1 MRKDVRR
8 LNGTIR
14 VNYRRIATYLPRAI
28 IVQMVGRAISRLKRR

>member
-14 VNYRRIATYLPRAI
+14 VLGLRINYRRIAICLPRAR
-28 IVQMVGRAISRLKRR
+28 IV